1 VLKGAS
7 RVQIPPSPLAPAF
20 GGSLRFMGE
29 TMFPPWAPFFAP
41 GRATV
46 TDGSRVYGRVRSR
59 PDGTGRAAGVAVSF
73 VVRRLGSGVVVMAL
87 VSFVSWLVFASSL
100 NPLEVF
106 FPKFTSPPALAAAAR
121 GHLHDPLVVRYWFW
135 LEGLFSGQGFGHM
148 VADDTPIGP
157 LVIPAFERT
166 LELMVYALV
175 LAVVLSVLVS
185 ALTTRRR
192 GSVGDIGLRAVTY
205 LAASVP
211 AFLAALVI
219 QGGFVAAA
227 KAWHTNVLASSGPPT
242 AGLGVSLHAVTDW
255 FQHMTLPA
263 LAMALGLAGLYS
275 RYLRSALLATL
286 GEPYVQVARAKGLPE
301 RTVRLRHALRTALTP
316 FVAAVAFD
324 AGTVFGASL
333 AADYVFRLNGLASVF
348 LNRGLFAGD
357 PNVIE
362 TEIVISAALVVC
374 AGIVGDLV
382 CARLDPRIRSG

>member
-1 VLKGAS
+1 
-7 RVQIPPSPLAPAF
+7 
-20 GGSLRFMGE
+20 M
-29 TMFPPWAPFFAP
+29 
-41 GRATV
+41 
-46 TDGSRVYGRVRSR
+46 
-59 PDGTGRAAGVAVSF
+59 SF
-73 VVRRLGSGVVVMAL
+73 VVRRVGSGVVVVVL
-87 VSFVSWLVFASSL
+87 VSLVSWLVFASAL
-100 NPLEVF
+100 NPLSVF

-121 GHLHDPLVVRYWFW
+121 GHLHDPLVVRYWLW
-135 LEGLFSGQGFGHM
+135 LAGLFSGRGFGHT
-148 VADDTPIGP
+148 VADNVPVGP
-157 LVIPAFERT
+157 LVVPALERSI
-166 LELMVYALV
+166 ELMVYALT
-175 LAVVLSVLVS
+175 LAVALSVLVC

-192 GSVGDIGLRAVTY
+192 GSVGDIGLRAGTY

-211 AFLAALVI
+211 AFLAALLI

-227 KAWHTNVLASSGPPT
+227 KAWHTNVFASSGPPT
-242 AGLGVSLHAVTDW
+242 AGLGTDLHPLTDW

-263 LAMALGLAGLYS
+263 IAMAVGLAGLYS

-324 AGTVFGASL
+324 AGTVFGVSL
-333 AADYVFRLNGLASVF
+333 AADYVFQLNGLASVF
-348 LNRGLFAGD
+348 LSRGLFSGD

-362 TEIVISAALVVC
+362 AEIVVSAALVVC

>member
-1 VLKGAS
+1 
-7 RVQIPPSPLAPAF
+7 
-20 GGSLRFMGE
+20 M
-29 TMFPPWAPFFAP
+29 
-41 GRATV
+41 
-46 TDGSRVYGRVRSR
+46 
-59 PDGTGRAAGVAVSF
+59 SF

-87 VSFVSWLVFASSL
+87 VSFVSWLVFASAL
-100 NPLEVF
+100 NPLAVF
-106 FPKFTSPPALAAAAR
+106 WPKFTSPPALAAAAR

-135 LEGLFSGQGFGHM
+135 LQGLFSGQGFGHM

-166 LELMVYALV
+166 VELMVYALI
-175 LAVVLSVLVS
+175 LAVALSVLVC
-185 ALTTRRR
+185 AVTTRRR
-192 GSVGDIGLRAVTY
+192 GSIGDIALRALTY
-205 LAASVP
+205 LAASIP
-211 AFLAALVI
+211 AFLAALMI
-219 QGGFVAAA
+219 QGGFV
-227 KAWHTNVLASSGPPT
+227 AWHTNVLASSGPPT
-242 AGLGVSLHAVTDW
+242 AGLGISLHALTDW

-263 LAMALGLAGLYS
+263 LAMAVGLVGLYS
-275 RYLRSALLATL
+275 RYLRTALLGTL

-324 AGTVFGASL
+324 AGIVFGASL

-362 TEIVISAALVVC
+362 TELVISAALVVC

-382 CARLDPRIRSG
+382 CAWLDPRIRSA